1 MVAGGGLRD
10 LGVHSPPP
18 LTSTSLCRLGFVPSG
33 QLPNEGG
40 NMARAAQSYRKDS
53 SPVPSPG
60 GKALAKGV
68 GWVMSP
74 SWTNHF

>member
-1 MVAGGGLRD
+1 MVVGGGLRD
-10 LGVHSPPP
+10 LGVHSPLP
-18 LTSTSLCRLGFVPSG
+18 LTSTSLCCLGFVPSG

-40 NMARAAQSYRKDS
+40 NMARAAQSYRKD
-53 SPVPSPG
+53 PVPSPG
-60 GKALAKGV
+60 GKALAKGA